1 MAKFNDIRELAQQN
15 ARWVSNS
22 PKDWM
27 NYLDVAARLYRYS
40 FKDTLLIH
48 AQRPDATACAELEV
62 WNKKMNR
69 WVNRGAKGIALL
81 DDASPRAKLRYVFDI
96 ADTHLV
102 QGGRTPILWRIDDSE
117 HQQMILDHLADTY
130 ALTQTDSMN
139 AALMELAQ
147 QLTAENLEEAMDG
160 LEYEVA
166 DTFLEGLDE
175 DNLRVRFRE
184 LMTNS
189 IFYTLS
195 RRCEQEPLE
204 VLEDE
209 DFIRI
214 VDFNQL
220 PVLTFLGNA
229 VSEQCEAVL
238 FDIGRE
244 MRKIY
249 KKEITQQLEK
259 SVDSLYNTNT
269 DFSTLKHETKENTTK
284 GGQENGVDVLPQG
297 RLSVPES
304 GREGRAADY
313 REVRDAAQDVPER
326 EPQELVSEYADKRQ
340 TEPASGADRGSSG
353 EPDGNPAGQPE
364 REVSGTEQGEGPAG
378 MGSTSEQPDGDGRR
392 DRFEGIGVQLTETT
406 TEQDLSEAEEEI
418 ASAFSF
424 PDLPT
429 VEQQIRAIE
438 EPIRA
443 RYAEKIALD
452 SEVVDEV
459 LRTGSNRS
467 KGQLRLIYNFMVEKT
482 PEEYTEFV
490 KNEYGTG
497 GKGFEIGGAKYAVW
511 FDDLGLRIAA
521 GGTAKGGTIANA
533 SLSWEDVSNRIHEL
547 LRQGEYA
554 PQAVLDAAR
563 QNALQEH
570 AQTLAYME
578 RDLADGVAE
587 AVFQDVE
594 IFRGGFPELTDRLA
608 GLLDDAAF
616 LTDLNERLSALG
628 EAYAEDKDLMRM
640 HFYKPDKV
648 AALFQKFAK
657 PYQNYSARDGFH
669 WNEYKKF
676 ITEDE
681 INAYFTRG
689 SNYSDSRLAIYS
701 FFLNHEDKKERADFL
716 KEHYGI
722 GGSSHALCGADDSHE
737 DHDGRGISL
746 ERGSY
751 GNPDASVHLNWNQAA
766 GRIDQLI
773 RDSEYLKPADYSRM
787 PAYERERMAMRVM
800 GFYHQLPNDVE
811 RPYPQDLY
819 HEEGRKALVE
829 KLEAPE
835 QAVELLEQMDNAL
848 LSVPLDSGEY
858 ERKAESLS
866 ILHQYVEGTYTIFPE
881 KKRAVEIAVPEQG
894 QMSMF
899 DFMEQEPQSK
909 EQSTAAAVEKPQKAK
924 VVARY
929 QSTVM
934 MQEGYIEDIAILQYP
949 DGKFYNHYNYDEEK
963 GTGAAETGP
972 FNSLNDAK
980 SVIRQTREDA
990 KAVESFENQPK
1001 QTYSRE
1007 NGSFLYLENDHLY
1020 RVERSNAYDVY
1031 LKDMEN
1037 SAVAGRVIPLPS
1049 YSETLAKNPLND
1061 FLKLDADHTQ
1071 KDSRCVY
1078 KECLYTLLEKVERSE
1093 IYPLL
1098 RDRDTTEEEAE
1109 NLIREKIEDLFASGE
1124 VENATYS
1131 EAIDTWAHFGEWIQ
1145 EDIFQRT
1152 YQDVITDRR
1161 DAVALYQ
1168 DSKDAP
1174 QWVRGI
1180 MVPYAAEE
1188 KAVEPT
1194 LQPLPLDETNEYNA
1208 LKERY
1213 PDALVGYEQHGNFEF
1228 YGEDAKRV
1236 SELLGSK
1243 LLEKETALGKVEVSG
1258 FPREQWASQ
1267 AMKLW
1272 KQGESV
1278 YLSGQQEDGT
1288 HAQTK
1293 YFRREEYLPINT
1305 TIELE
1310 DREFRVDSVN
1320 FEQGTVSLQ
1329 DMTLAKEARYP
1340 IFRTEPLEYIRHVYE
1355 QADVPMEEAVEITV
1369 FTALHNAGVAYEDF
1383 SPEQMDVIY
1392 SVAESGGEL
1401 EDLLKPEFP
1410 PEQMQLIA
1418 DVQNRTDAI
1427 SRAAA
1432 EEALEPLT
1440 QQPMT
1445 PAEVNH
1451 ARRKHNLPLDSEA
1464 ETELPAQPKQEPMN
1478 FRITDDDLGAGG
1490 PKAKYKANVEAIR
1503 VLQTLDA
1510 EQRQAA
1516 TAEEQEI
1523 LSRYVGWGGIPQA
1536 FDEKN
1541 ADWAKEY
1548 AELKSLLPA
1557 DEYSEARASTLNAF
1571 YTSPTVIKAMYEALS
1586 NMGLSKGNVLEPS
1599 CGVGNFMGLV
1609 PESMEN
1615 IKMYG
1620 VELDNVSGRIAQQL
1634 YQKNKI
1640 AVQGFETMQFPD
1652 SFFDCV
1658 VGNVPFGNYKVPD
1671 KRYDRHNFLIHD
1683 YFIAK
1688 SLDLVRPGGVVA
1700 VVTSSGTMD
1709 KKDSSVR
1716 EYLANRADLVGA
1728 IRLPNNAFQRNANT
1742 SVVADIL
1749 FLQKR
1754 DRAAVERAE
1763 WVDLGTTPE
1772 GYPINQYFAQH
1783 PEMVLGEITTES
1795 TQYGKQETTVKPI
1808 EGADLAQ
1815 QLKAAVENIN
1825 AEITEP
1831 EITDDELDQNAEPLP
1846 ADPNVKNFSYTN
1858 VDGQVYY
1865 RENSYMNKVDLPAVT
1880 AERVLGMIAL
1890 RETTQKLLDCQLH
1903 DGTDAEVELLQGKL
1917 KDQYK
1922 RFTAQYGLINSTANK
1937 RAFRQD
1943 SSYCL
1948 LASLEILDEDK
1959 NLKRLADIFTKR
1971 TIRKPEP
1978 VTSVD
1983 TPSEALALS
1992 IGEKAKVDVPFMA
2005 ELCGKTEQEVTE
2017 ELAGVIFRNPVTQ
2030 AWVTADEYLS
2040 GNVREK
2046 LETAETFAAN
2056 HPEYQVNVEYLKR
2069 VQPKDLNASE
2079 IEVRLGAN
2087 WIKAEYITDFM
2098 ERVFKTPSYYIG
2110 SSIKAT
2116 YSEISGAWN
2125 ISGKSLDRS
2134 NPRVTNTYGTMRVNG
2149 YRLLE
2154 DALNLRDTK
2163 IYDTIYEDGKE
2174 RRVLNKKETMLAQQA
2189 QEAIRDAFKQWIFKD
2204 LDRREELCKVYNE
2217 RFNAIRPREYD
2228 GSHIK
2233 FVGMTPEISL
2243 MPHQK
2248 NAVAHILYGNNTLLA
2263 HCVGAGKTFQMIAA
2277 GMESRRLG
2285 LAQKNLYVVPNHLTE
2300 QWGADFLRLYPNAN
2314 VLVATK
2320 KDFEPANRKKFCSR
2334 IATGDYDAIIIG
2346 HSQFERIPLSP
2357 ERQKSMIERQ
2367 IQDITF
2373 AIAEAKAED
2382 DGKSFTVKQMEKTKK
2397 TLQAKL
2403 QKLNDQSRK
2412 DDVVT
2417 FEQLGVDRLFVDES
2431 HFYKNM
2437 FLYTKMR
2444 NIAGIAQTDAQKS
2457 SDMFAK
2463 CQYLDEITG
2472 GKGVTFATGTPVSN
2486 SMVEL
2491 YTIMRYLQYD
2501 TLQKL
2506 HLGHFDSWAAS
2517 FGETVT
2523 AIELSPEGT
2532 GYRAKTR
2539 FARFFNLPELISL
2552 FKESADVQTA
2562 DMLNLPVPEAEYI
2575 NEVLKPSETQQEM
2588 VSSFADRAERVR
2600 NGNVDPRTDNMLKI
2614 TNDGRKLALDQRLI
2628 NDLLPDEPESKV
2640 NLCVENA
2647 YQVWEEST
2655 PDKSTQLIFCD
2666 LSTPKA
2672 DGTFNVY
2679 DDVREKLVA
2688 KGIPR
2693 EEIAFIHEAN
2703 TETKKAELFAKVR
2716 SGQVRILL
2724 GSTPKLGAGTNIQD
2738 RLIALH
2744 HLDCPWKPS
2753 DLEQQEGRILRQG
2766 NRNQKVKI
2774 FRYVTENT
2782 FDSYMWQILENKQKF
2797 ISQIMTS
2804 KSPVRACDD
2813 VDDTALTYAEI
2824 KALATGNPYIKEKM
2838 DLDIQVSK
2846 LKLMRANHTS
2856 QIYSLESDIARR
2868 YPAEITAAKERIAG
2882 LKADLAVAKPLLE
2895 QDKEKF
2901 SITVED
2907 RVYTD
2912 RKEAGSAILAACAAM
2927 KIAKTE
2933 GQIADLGGF
2942 AISSRFDAF
2951 AQTFKLAIK
2960 RQSSYTIE
2968 LGSDPAGNIQRILN
2982 ALASI
2987 EKTLPQVERR
2997 LETLQQQLAEA
3008 KEEVQRP
3015 FPQEAEL
3022 NEKSARLAE
3031 LNALLDMDEK
3041 GDDAALGMDEEVTDS
3056 ELPAP
3061 KREIE
3066 RSADSVK
3073 RPSILAQLHEKQAE
3087 RMAEPKPQKKKSH
3100 DMKL

>member
-220 PVLTFLGNA
+220 PVLAFLGNA

-238 FDIGRE
+238 RDIGRE
-244 MRKIY
+244 MQKIY
-249 KKEITQQLEK
+249 RKEVTEHLAK
-259 SVDSLYNTNT
+259 TADSLYNTST
-269 DFSTLKHETKENTTK
+269 DFSALKRETETNITE
-284 GGQENGVDVLPQG
+284 GGKPYGTDLSPQG
-297 RLSVPES
+297 GLPVSEPDRT
-304 GREGRAADY
+304 GRADEHW
-313 REVRDAAQDVPER
+313 EVRDAAQDLSEGKQ
-326 EPQELVSEYADKRQ
+326 EELVSEYADERQ
-340 TEPASGADRGSSG
+340 AESASGADRRAGG
-353 EPDGNPAGQPE
+353 EPDGRTDREPE
-364 REVSGTEQGEGPAG
+364 REVSGSEQGNRTDG
-378 MGSTSEQPDGDGRR
+378 MGGTSEQSDRDGGR
-392 DRFEGIGVQLTETT
+392 DRAEGIGVQLTADT

-438 EPIRA
+438 APIQA
-443 RYAEKIALD
+443 RYADEIALD
-452 SEVVDEV
+452 PEAVDEV

-497 GKGFEIGGAKYAVW
+497 GKGFKIDGAKYAVW
-511 FDDLGLRIAA
+511 FDDLGLRVAV
-521 GGTAKGGTIANA
+521 GSTAKGGTLVNA
-533 SLSWEDVSNRIHEL
+533 FLSWEDVSNRIHEL

-587 AVFQDVE
+587 AVFQDTE

-608 GLLDDAAF
+608 GFLDDTDF

-628 EAYAEDKDLMRM
+628 EAYVEDKDLMRM

-648 AALFQKFAK
+648 AALFQQFAK
-657 PYQNYSARDGFH
+657 PYQNFAARDGFH

-716 KEHYGI
+716 KDHYGI

-737 DHDGRGISL
+737 DHDSRGIAL
-746 ERGSY
+746 ERGPY

-787 PAYERERMAMRVM
+787 PAYERERMAIRVM
-800 GFYHQLPNDVE
+800 GFYHHLPNEVE

-819 HEEGRKALVE
+819 YEEGRKALVE
-829 KLEAPE
+829 KLVDPE
-835 QAVELLEQMDNAL
+835 QSAELLEQMDTAL
-848 LSVPLDSGEY
+848 LSVPMDSEEY

-881 KKRAVEIAVPEQG
+881 KKKAVEISVSETG
-894 QMSMF
+894 QISLF
-899 DFMEQEPQSK
+899 DIWAQEQESK
-909 EQSTAAAVEKPQKAK
+909 EHSTTAVVEEPQKQAAK
-924 VVARY
+924 
-929 QSTVM
+929 
-934 MQEGYIEDIAILQYP
+934 
-949 DGKFYNHYNYDEEK
+949 H
-963 GTGAAETGP
+963 
-972 FNSLNDAK
+972 
-980 SVIRQTREDA
+980 
-990 KAVESFENQPK
+990 
-1001 QTYSRE
+1001 SR
-1007 NGSFLYLENDHLY
+1007 NVGDYLYLEDDRLY
-1020 RVERSNAYDVY
+1020 KIERVTDSLIY
-1031 LKDMEN
+1031 LKDMERP
-1037 SAVAGRVIPLPS
+1037 AWAARVLRPNQ
-1049 YSETLAKNPLND
+1049 YDAELAKNPLND
-1061 FLKLDADHTQ
+1061 YLLAGQKSAL

-1078 KECLYTLLEKVERSE
+1078 KECLYSMLDAVQQSE
-1093 IYPLL
+1093 IYPYL
-1098 RDRDTTEEEAE
+1098 RDRDVDADEAE
-1109 NLIREKIEDLFASGE
+1109 KELRNKIDELLEQNAKTAPLYLEASQNW
-1124 VENATYS
+1124 ENFK
-1131 EAIDTWAHFGEWIQ
+1131 DWLV

-1194 LQPLPLDETNEYNA
+1194 LQPLPLDAVNEYNA

-1213 PDALVGYEQHGNFEF
+1213 PDALVGYEQYGNFEF

-1258 FPREQWASQ
+1258 FPSEQWASQ

-1293 YFRREEYLPINT
+1293 YFRREEYLPVNT
-1305 TIELE
+1305 IIELD

-1340 IFRTEPLEYIRHVYE
+1340 IFRTEPLEYIRHLYE
-1355 QADVPMEEAVEITV
+1355 QADVPMKEAIETTV

-1401 EDLLKPEFP
+1401 EELLNPDFS

-1418 DVQNRTDAI
+1418 DVQTRTDAI
-1427 SRAAA
+1427 HRSAVDDV
-1432 EEALEPLT
+1432 LNPLT
-1440 QQPMT
+1440 SKPMT
-1445 PAEVNH
+1445 PEEVNH
-1451 ARRKHNLPLDSEA
+1451 ARRQHNLPLDSGA
-1464 ETELPAQPKQEPMN
+1464 ETEQPAQPKQEPMN

-1490 PKAKYKANVEAIR
+1490 AKTKFKANIEAIR
-1503 VLQTLDA
+1503 LLQTLDA
-1510 EQRQAA
+1510 EQRQA
-1516 TAEEQEI
+1516 TAEEQEV

-1541 ADWAKEY
+1541 ADWVKEY

-1772 GYPINQYFAQH
+1772 GYPINQYFEQH
-1783 PEMVLGEITTES
+1783 PEMVLGEITAES

-1815 QLKAAVENIN
+1815 QLKAAVENIH

-2046 LETAETFAAN
+2046 LATAETFAAN

-2320 KDFEPANRKKFCSR
+2320 KDFEPSNRKKFCSR

-2688 KGIPR
+2688 KGIHR

-2882 LKADLAVAKPLLE
+2882 LKTDLAVAKPLLE

-2951 AQTFKLAIK
+2951 AQTFKLTIK

-3087 RMAEPKPQKKKSH
+3087 RMAEPKTQKKKSH
-3100 DMKL
+3100 DMEL